1 MTQHPL
7 QFWSSMVQTFGT
19 IGAVVILLA
28 ALVVLISSLVTPWSV
43 RRLYRQNNRLEN
55 LIVELKG
62 VQNRQQQVD
71 RLQRDRERRRPRR
84 RR

>member
-1 MTQHPL
+1 MTQHAM

-28 ALVVLISSLVTPWSV
+28 ALIVLISSLITPLWV
-43 RRLYRQNNRLEN
+43 RRLYRQNDRIEN

-62 VQNRQQQVD
+62 VQNRQQQVE